1 MTREDRVIK
10 TVDAG
15 CKDTVHLVI
24 RIGFN
29 EDTDHER
36 DSETP
41 RR

>member
-15 CKDTVHLVI
+15 CKDTVHLNI
-24 RIGFN
+24 RIGFATEGDN
-29 EDTDHER
+29 ER